1 MTADTEELLSKH
13 SSEIKDLVTEMKTQI
28 KD

>member
-1 MTADTEELLSKH
+1 MTADVDELLNKH